1 MTFKQKVIL
10 LPAVASAFLLLILL
24 VAVAL
29 EHGTGQVYGRIA
41 QGYTPALV
49 VARKLEVQA
58 LMQHHQV
65 LSVLADPQRARRE
78 PLQGLAQELKR
89 ELDRLPRNPVLEP
102 ARTQALQEAYSRYW
116 RQALRAL
123 EQAQGGVVAPEAQA
137 ALEPLHTALVEAL
150 RELGNWSEQGLT
162 AAYAEAVRMQ
172 RWRRWGLSAL
182 VGVCILVLGVLGVW
196 VVRQVVRPLGRLAEV
211 ASRIATEGDLTQSIE
226 VPDTEDEIGLLAR
239 SLQGLVLWLRELP
252 ASLQE
257 VLDELAGATE
267 RLKQAAQ
274 GQLDILTS
282 QSRNLSEVGST
293 MSEIAQTTSQA
304 ASRAEAMLK
313 VAAQADDFSTAGRL
327 SIEGSAARMQYVR
340 DRVETLL
347 RGVTRLSEQAAR
359 AGEIVGS
366 VRDLA
371 DQSNVLALNASIEAA
386 RAGEEGRGFAVV
398 AREIRALSG
407 QSLQSTQRISQIL
420 LEIHKAVREAVSVA
434 EGGSLR
440 LEDHIQQVLGSA
452 DRLGEINRVLQESAY
467 AARQIVAS
475 VAQQNMGIEEMKEA
489 MASLSRMMV
498 EVESSTASTKEV
510 AEQVDSTLERLREVV
525 ASFRL

>member
-1 MTFKQKVIL
+1 MTFKQKVTL

-24 VAVAL
+24 VAVVL
-29 EHGTGQVYGRIA
+29 EHETDQVYERIEE
-41 QGYTPALV
+41 GYTPALV
-49 VARKLEVQA
+49 VAHKLEVQA
-58 LMQHHQV
+58 LMLHHHV
-65 LSVLADPQRARRE
+65 LERLASPERAAHE
-78 PLQGLAQELKR
+78 LLQGPAEELKE
-89 ELDRLPRNPVLEP
+89 ELERLRRNPELEGERV
-102 ARTQALQEAYSRYW
+102 AALLEAYTRYW
-116 RQALRAL
+116 RQAQRAL
-123 EQAQGGVVAPEAQA
+123 EQAHGGALAPGAQA
-137 ALEPLHTALVEAL
+137 ELQPLHTALVEPL
-150 RELGNWSEQGLT
+150 RELGSWSRQEQGE
-162 AAYAEAVRMQ
+162 AYAELRRLQ
-172 RWRRWGLSAL
+172 QWRRWGLSGL
-182 VGVCILVLGVLGVW
+182 VGLCMVVLAGLAVW

-211 ASRIATEGDLTQSIE
+211 ASRIATEGDLTQRID

-239 SLQGLVLWLRELP
+239 SLEGLVLWLRELP

-274 GQLDILTS
+274 GQLDRLTS
-282 QSRNLSEVGST
+282 QSRSLSEVGST
-293 MSEIAQTTSQA
+293 MSEIAQTTSHA

-313 VAAQADDFSTAGRL
+313 VAAQADDFSMAGRL

-340 DRVETLL
+340 DRVEALL
-347 RGVTRLSEQAAR
+347 RGVARLSEQAAR

-407 QSLQSTQRISQIL
+407 KSLQSTQHISQIL
-420 LEIHKAVREAVSVA
+420 LEIHKAIREALSVA

-440 LEDHIQQVLGSA
+440 LDDHIQQVLGSA
-452 DRLGEINRVLQESAY
+452 DRLGEINRVLQESAQ

-475 VAQQNMGIEEMKEA
+475 VTQQNMGIEEMKEA
-489 MASLSRMMV
+489 MSSLSRMMV

-510 AEQVDSTLERLREVV
+510 AEQVDATLERLREVV

>member
-1 MTFKQKVIL
+1 MTFKQKVTL

-24 VAVAL
+24 VAVVL

-49 VARKLEVQA
+49 GARKLEVQA
-58 LMQHHQV
+58 LMLHHHV
-65 LSVLADPQRARRE
+65 LEVLAHPEQAERE
-78 PLQGLAQELKR
+78 PLQGPAQELKR
-89 ELDRLPRNPVLEP
+89 ELDRLPRNAVLE
-102 ARTQALQEAYSRYW
+102 RERVEALQEAYAHYW
-116 RQALRAL
+116 RQAQRAV
-123 EQAQGGVVAPEAQA
+123 EQAHGGELAPGAQA
-137 ALEPLHTALVEAL
+137 ELEPLHAALVGAL
-150 RELGNWSEQGLT
+150 RELGDWSQQGLE

-172 RWRRWGLSAL
+172 QWRRWGLSAL
-182 VGVCILVLGVLGVW
+182 VVVCMGVLAGLAVW

-211 ASRIATEGDLTQSIE
+211 ASRIATEGDLTQKID
-226 VPDTEDEIGLLAR
+226 VPDTGDEIGLLAR
-239 SLQGLVLWLRELP
+239 SLEGLVLWLRELP

-267 RLKQAAQ
+267 RLKQAAE
-274 GQLDILTS
+274 GQLEKLTS

-293 MSEIAQTTSQA
+293 MSEIAATTSHA

-340 DRVETLL
+340 DRVEALL
-347 RGVTRLSEQAAR
+347 RGVARLSEQAAR

-386 RAGEEGRGFAVV
+386 RAGEDGRGFAVV

-407 QSLQSTQRISQIL
+407 KSLQSTQHISQIL
-420 LEIHKAVREAVSVA
+420 LEIHKAIREALSVA

-440 LEDHIQQVLGSA
+440 LDDHIQQVLGSA
-452 DRLGEINRVLQESAY
+452 DRLGEINRVLQESAQ

-475 VAQQNMGIEEMKEA
+475 VAQQNVGIEEMKEA
-489 MASLSRMMV
+489 MGSLSRMMV

-510 AEQVDSTLERLREVV
+510 AEQVDATLERLREVV